1 MANNRILNK
10 LIICKRLYTKKD
22 RDKYIYTID
31 YDYFK
36 FNIMLNKYNNNNFL
50 NYDKYIL
57 NYYNKIN
64 KSMPNYFYYYIQI
77 LKILGH

>member
-1 MANNRILNK
+1 MIVKNVNKSMRQYYYYYYYYINTKNLGAWIYLHFINKKLYNNK
-10 LIICKRLYTKKD
+10 L
-22 RDKYIYTID
+22 
-31 YDYFK
+31 
-36 FNIMLNKYNNNNFL
+36 L

-64 KSMPNYFYYYIQI
+64 KFMPQDFYYYIQI